1 MYLVFVKNDNSRSVV
16 YISAGRKE
24 RKKVCGGG
32 GGGGVFSLS
41 RESYFSLQRT
51 RVTIRGEIVTIS
63 DGYDRETKVIVHHY
77 DVNIIKVFAL
87 RSFVTFLQLNQQHQ
101 YKYFAFFF
109 HIHF

>member
-1 MYLVFVKNDNSRSVV
+1 MTILGLSSTSVL
-16 YISAGRKE
+16 GGG
-24 RKKVCGGG
+24 GGG

-87 RSFVTFLQLNQQHQ
+87 RSFVTFMQLNQQHQ
-101 YKYFAFFF
+101 YKYFAVFGCRLFSYTF
-109 HIHF
+109 LMYHNRFI